1 MIVLHAAPICWDEIG
16 GLAVSIP
23 SLAAAQNRLD
33 GVSAAV
39 WTTVP
44 SCCAAP
50 PLNVPMFSYRRSQAS
65 GDTSVPCPI
74 ALPSPFN
81 RPDLVVFHS
90 TYIPV
95 HAEIAADLR
104 RLGIPY
110 LICPRG
116 GMTHYA
122 QRYRWWKKRL
132 GNLLFFRKMVADA
145 EAIQCLTA
153 GEAEATGDWRRPMFV
168 AGNGVDLPEDGGS
181 QRETRNGITRRR
193 GRRFVFIGRLHMEIK
208 GLDLLVDACGLAAQV
223 LRHEGAS
230 VEFYGPGRSG
240 RSADR
245 QSHRLLAARIAARG
259 VGDIVHL
266 HEAVTGRAK
275 ADVLRTT
282 DVFLHTSRTEGHP
295 TAVLEALAHGVPC
308 LLTPG
313 TNVADEVQAAAAGWR
328 VEATAE
334 SIAQSLQRLAETD
347 PKEIENAGARA
358 SRWVAGR
365 YSWPTVAA
373 QTVEH
378 YRRWAA

>member
-23 SLAAAQNRLD
+23 ALAAAQNRLD

-44 SCCAAP
+44 SRCAAP
-50 PLNVPMFSYRRSQAS
+50 SLDVPVFSPRRTKSKGGAP
-65 GDTSVPCPI
+65 VPCP
-74 ALPSPFN
+74 AVLPSPFN

-104 RLGIPY
+104 HRGIPY

-145 EAIQCLTA
+145 RALQCLTA
-153 GEAEATGDWRRPMFV
+153 GEAEATGDWRRPVFV

-181 QRETRNGITRRR
+181 QREIRDGTARRT
-193 GRRFVFIGRLHMEIK
+193 GRRFVFIGRLHVEIK
-208 GLDLLVDACGLAAQV
+208 GLDLLVDGCGLAADV
-223 LRHEGAS
+223 LRCEGAS
-230 VEFYGPGRSG
+230 VELYGPGRSG

-245 QSHRLLAARIAARG
+245 QSHRALAARIASRG
-259 VGDIVHL
+259 VGDLVHL
-266 HEAVTGRAK
+266 HDAVIGRTK
-275 ADVLRTT
+275 TDVLRAT

-334 SIAQSLQRLAETD
+334 SIAQALQRLAGTD
-347 PKEIENAGARA
+347 PNEIQNAGARA
-358 SRWVAGR
+358 SCWVAGQ

-373 QTVEH
+373 KTIEH